1 MHPATEA
8 AQNQDMKLADAPL
21 AQPLELLTLPSSP
34 NLEARLR
41 AMGVKPGCQLLVM
54 RRGSP
59 GGILHLRMGLL
70 DFMLRRSDA
79 AEMEALPLSPDQD
92 EALPGTGGRPS
103 PRPG

>member
-1 MHPATEA
+1 M
-8 AQNQDMKLADAPL
+8 NLADAPL
-21 AQPLELLTLPSSP
+21 AQPLELLTLPSRP
-34 NLEARLR
+34 GLEARLR

-70 DFMLRRSDA
+70 DFMLRRSDG
-79 AEMEALPLSPDQD
+79 AEMEALPLSLSPDRD